1 MLNLKQLQNVLK
13 FQFFCVSWLKKTEK
27 LRYARKK
34 RTGMTITVL
43 KIKISSFRKSKCVA
57 CVFFEDMFFLHKFV
71 KKLAKQRPFFH
82 VSLQNFLFEMVRIEK
97 KIFFLGKSNDTCFE
111 VIFVEYFHKKSF
123 F

>member
-13 FQFFCVSWLKKTEK
+13 IQFFCVSLLEKTEK

-34 RTGMTITVL
+34 STEMTLTIL
-43 KIKISSFRKSKCVA
+43 KNKISSFRKSKCVA
-57 CVFFEDMFFLHKFV
+57 LIFFEDMLFLHKFV

-82 VSLQNFLFEMVRIEK
+82 VSLQNFLFEMVRIKK
-97 KIFFLGKSNDTCFE
+97 KIFLGKSNDTCFE
-111 VIFVEYFHKKSF
+111 VIFVEYFRKKSF